1 METTTAANNL
11 AFALDMVSLMRC
23 GVIGVVLLCR
33 VMESGGLIFDRL
45 TTDCSRQ
52 SLTSVN
58 QITQDEI
65 KSDLGQQALLVRR
78 DPTL

>member
-1 METTTAANNL
+1 MKATTAANNL
-11 AFALDMVSLMRC
+11 AFALDMVSLMRF
-23 GVIGVVLLCR
+23 GVIGTVLLYR
-33 VMESGGLIFDRL
+33 VMESGGRLFDRL

-78 DPTL
+78 DPTP